1 MSQKEHKVGTWVN
14 PLEAISPLDG
24 RYYKDIKDL
33 AQYTSEGAL
42 IRTRVEI
49 EAKYLIA
56 LSQVGVI
63 RKLNDSEIETL
74 NTLGQNLDNKS
85 VKSVKKKEEE
95 TNHDVKAME
104 YVFKSLLGHTSMAD
118 ITEMVHFG
126 LTSEDVNNLSY
137 RLMFQRGKDNVVVP
151 AVTNVV
157 KHLSKKG
164 DEYKELPIIAMTHGQ
179 AAVPTTLGKEFT
191 NFATR
196 IDKENYFFRNRKLTG
211 KLNGAVGNYNALK
224 FAAPEIDWVQFSKD
238 FVGSLGLEPNLYTTQ
253 INSYHDIVESLQN
266 ILRINGAVLD
276 LDQDMWRYISE
287 GWLKQAI
294 KEGEIGSSTMP
305 QKVNPI
311 KFENSEGNI
320 CIADGLI
327 QGISKKIL
335 VSRLQRD
342 LSDSTVV
349 RNLGVVLGHS
359 LLAYKNTLAGLNRVS
374 PYEEKINSDLN
385 KNWGVLSEGAQTLL
399 RKKGFPQAYEE
410 MVKLVKGK
418 EIKNSQEWGEVVDQ
432 LKGVDDDTISK
443 IKAMRPENYLG
454 DASKLTSLALEG
466 IKTRNN

>member
-1 MSQKEHKVGTWVN
+1 MSQIEQQTSTSIN
-14 PLEAISPLDG
+14 TINAISPLDG
-24 RYYKDIKDL
+24 RYHKDTIEL
-33 AQYTSEGAL
+33 AQYTSEAAL

-56 LSQVGVI
+56 LSKVGII
-63 RKLNDSEIETL
+63 RELSDAEVETL
-74 NTLGQNLDNKS
+74 EILGQSLDDKS
-85 VKSVKKKEEE
+85 VESVKKEEE
-95 TNHDVKAME
+95 KTQHDVKAME
-104 YVFKSLLGHTSMAD
+104 YIFKSLLGHTSMAD

-151 AVTNVV
+151 AVTNIVE
-157 KHLSKKG
+157 HLSKKG

-179 AAVPTTLGKEFT
+179 PAVPTTLGKELI
-191 NFATR
+191 NFAIR
-196 IDKENYFFRNRKLTG
+196 IDKENYSFKNRILTG

-224 FAAPEIDWVQFSKD
+224 FAVPEIDWVKFSKD
-238 FVGSLGLEPNLYTTQ
+238 FVNSLGLEPNLYTTQ

-359 LLAYKNTLAGLNRVS
+359 LLAYKNTLGGLNRVS
-374 PYEEKINSDLN
+374 PNEEKINSDLN
-385 KNWGVLSEGAQTLL
+385 KNWTILSEGVQTLL
-399 RKKGFPQAYEE
+399 RIKNYRNAYEDI
-410 MVKLVKGK
+410 MKLVKGK

-432 LKGVDDDTISK
+432 LKGVDDNTISK
-443 IKAMRPENYLG
+443 IKAMTPETYLG
-454 DASKLTSLALEG
+454 DVSNLSTLAIEE
-466 IKTRNN
+466 IKARK